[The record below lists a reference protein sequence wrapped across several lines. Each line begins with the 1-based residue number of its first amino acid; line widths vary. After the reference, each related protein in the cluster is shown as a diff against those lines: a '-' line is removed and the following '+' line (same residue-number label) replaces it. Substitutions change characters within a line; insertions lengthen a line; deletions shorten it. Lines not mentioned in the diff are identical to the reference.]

1 MRKIIVSVVL
11 VCAVSANAGPYF
23 RFIDPANPY
32 KVVGAFIDPINT
44 GNTSAG
50 SAVALVT
57 HSVSGGCLLPSV
69 VCEDWSPAIAGLSYN
84 AGRFQFNVGPA
95 INLTPIAKQAVL
107 GLLNLVTKSET
118 AQGVKSILG
127 SQPISGPDL
136 SFSFGPALNVAPIER
151 GIILPLSEWRGKFR
165 IFTGAALK
173 FN

>member
-1 MRKIIVSVVL
+1 MKGLLVVSIL
-11 VCAVSANAGPYF
+11 LIACSAKAGPYF
-23 RFIDPANPY
+23 RLIDPANPH

-44 GNTSAG
+44 ENTSAG

-57 HSVSGGCLLPSV
+57 HSTRDGCLLPSV
-69 VCEDWSPAIAGLSYN
+69 ICEDWSPALAGLSYN
-84 AGRFQFNVGPA
+84 AGRFQFNIGPA
-95 INLTPIAKQAVL
+95 VNLTPIAKQAVL

-136 SFSFGPALNVAPIER
+136 SFSFGPALNVAPIQR
-151 GIILPLSEWRGKFR
+151 GIILPLNEWRGKFR
-165 IFTGAALK
+165 IFAGAALK